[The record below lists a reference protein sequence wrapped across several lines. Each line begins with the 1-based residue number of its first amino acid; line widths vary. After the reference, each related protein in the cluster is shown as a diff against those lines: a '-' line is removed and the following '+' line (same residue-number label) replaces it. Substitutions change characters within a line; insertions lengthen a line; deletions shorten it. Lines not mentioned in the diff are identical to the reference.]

1 MRPLRK
7 VSLPARHRSAALSLI
22 TQAGFF
28 VVARNGWLEKIY
40 GWFFG

>member
-1 MRPLRK
+1 MRPLPK
-7 VSLPARHRSAALSLI
+7 VSLPARHRSAALSLN

-28 VVARNGWLEKIY
+28 FARNGWLEKIY